1 MLQYLT
7 KLPKNTT
14 EKPILLLMLHG
25 YGSNEADLFSL
36 SEYLP
41 ENLLIISVRAPRTTD
56 YGGFS
61 WYDIHFEIDASKFS
75 DIPQAIASR
84 ELIADFIEALYQ
96 KYHFDREK
104 SMLMG
109 FSQGAILSYAVALT
123 YPEKIKNV
131 VALSGYVNQDLIL
144 LSDHKDRLEQL
155 DFFCTHGSID
165 PVIPIEW
172 ARNGIVYLKEKY
184 VKFQFKEYA
193 TGHNL
198 NQENLMDLVEWI
210 GNKIF

>member
-1 MLQYLT
+1 MHYLT
-7 KLPKNTT
+7 KLPKNST

-25 YGSNEADLFSL
+25 YGSNESDLFSL

-41 ENLLIISVRAPRTTD
+41 ENLLIISARAPRTTE

-61 WYDIHFEIDASKFS
+61 WYDIHFDSDANKFS
-75 DIPQAIASR
+75 DIPQAISSR
-84 ELIADFIEALYQ
+84 EMLADFIEELYQ

-123 YPEKIKNV
+123 YPEKIKNI
-131 VALSGYVNQDLIL
+131 VALSGYVNPDLIL
-144 LSDHKDRLEQL
+144 LSDHKERLGKL
-155 DFFCTHGSID
+155 DFFCSHGLID

-172 ARNGIVYLKEKY
+172 AQKGIEYLKKNGLKHQY
-184 VKFQFKEYA
+184 KEYS

-198 NQENLMDLVEWI
+198 NQENLTDLVEWI
-210 GNKIF
+210 EKRCL